1 MLSDGRQVLELSAER
16 KSGDQGSPDC
26 YFTSDSADRLNVLC
40 LEALGAAHDVE
51 LNALRFLKA
60 AEAIGVD
67 RREVNED
74 VFVVAIASDESKALC
89 VVEPLDNTLFH
100 DWCSFVFLLVLIIR
114 LKISRKV

>member
-1 MLSDGRQVLELSAER
+1 MPSFFDLTSNFR
-16 KSGDQGSPDC
+16 PDL
-26 YFTSDSADRLNVLC
+26 DRLNVLC

-74 VFVVAIASDESKALC
+74 VFVIAIASDESKALG
-89 VVEPLDNTLFH
+89 VVEPLNNTLFH
-100 DWCSFVFLLVLIIR
+100 DWCSFGVDNSLENFEEGVAASSALEHYVR
-114 LKISRKV
+114 C